1 VFDGRNHV
9 VFYNF
14 HKLFPGIDMLNIASE
29 TPVTQ
34 TKLFPDFGK
43 NVQPNLIYLPE
54 MLDFEAGGFVV
65 CSRFCSH
72 H

>member
-1 VFDGRNHV
+1 MVETMSF
-9 VFYNF
+9 FYN
-14 HKLFPGIDMLNIASE
+14 FPGIDMLNIASE

-54 MLDFEAGGFVV
+54 MLDFFEAGGFVV
-65 CSRFCSH
+65 CSRFWLH
-72 H
+72 WYPT